1 MKNILFVCTGNTCRS
16 SMAEALFRDMLEKAG
31 EELKGIKVESAG
43 ICAVPNQ
50 PASKQAIQVLS
61 EEGIDLSKHRSR
73 PLTKDMIERAD
84 LILTMTVNH
93 KNAVINMA
101 PEAKDKVFT
110 LKEFALENNNI
121 DEILD
126 RLAILY
132 RRLYEKRDRIL
143 RERMGEIKALEKRKR
158 ELQREIE
165 KIDKQIRE
173 WEQEIEAELED
184 DKREIA
190 NLEKQI
196 PSLDITDPFG
206 LPVEEY
212 KKSAEDIKKALKKVL
227 EKIRKK

>member
-43 ICAVPNQ
+43 ICAVPDQ
-50 PASKQAIQVLS
+50 PASKQAIHVLS

-93 KNAVINMA
+93 KNAVINMD
-101 PEAKDKVFT
+101 PESKDKVFT

-126 RLAILY
+126 KLAILY
-132 RRLYEKRDRIL
+132 RKLYEKRDRIL
-143 RERMGEIKALEKRKR
+143 RERMGEIKALQKKKK
-158 ELQREIE
+158 ELLREIE

-173 WEQEIEAELED
+173 WEQEIEAEFED

-206 LPVEEY
+206 MPVEEY
-212 KKSAEDIKKALKKVL
+212 KKSAEDIKEALKRVL